1 MKSNDFYNFGEE
13 IQKIVQSAID
23 SNDFR
28 QLNETV
34 RQTVGEAVEAV
45 RSGVSQASEGMAK
58 ARKAG
63 NTKKSEGPQVHH
75 SAPKTQASYKARE
88 KTQNQYLAVHP
99 SGEIVGTLLTVLGF
113 LIGTFVGIALAVL
126 LIVQFVLDGLPALM
140 IPVGILL
147 LFFILLMFAGF
158 KGHSITSRIKRFRN
172 YCRILNDREFCDIEE
187 LWKGQES
194 QRIMSLKMC
203 RK

>member
-1 MKSNDFYNFGEE
+1 MQINVSYITANDIMEILGVGRSKAYEIVRVMNEELENAGYNTVSYTHLDVY
-13 IQKIVQSAID
+13 K
-23 SNDFR
+23 R
-28 QLNETV
+28 Q
-34 RQTVGEAVEAV
+34 
-45 RSGVSQASEGMAK
+45 
-58 ARKAG
+58 
-63 NTKKSEGPQVHH
+63 QVHH

-158 KGHSITSRIKRFRN
+158 KGHSITSCLLYTSR
-172 YCRILNDREFCDIEE
+172 CV
-187 LWKGQES
+187 
-194 QRIMSLKMC
+194 
-203 RK
+203 

>member
-58 ARKAG
+58 ARKA
-63 NTKKSEGPQVHH
+63 
-75 SAPKTQASYKARE
+75 
-88 KTQNQYLAVHP
+88 
-99 SGEIVGTLLTVLGF
+99 
-113 LIGTFVGIALAVL
+113 
-126 LIVQFVLDGLPALM
+126 
-140 IPVGILL
+140 
-147 LFFILLMFAGF
+147 
-158 KGHSITSRIKRFRN
+158 
-172 YCRILNDREFCDIEE
+172 
-187 LWKGQES
+187 
-194 QRIMSLKMC
+194 
-203 RK
+203 